1 MGKILEYTSLGAAP
15 ADDDLLFLGD
25 YSANASNPTTK
36 RLLISDLNKKR
47 NVDAADGNGLK
58 LRDDGGNY
66 GVFIVDGG
74 NVGMGSAIAPGVT
87 DPAYPLDVRSTTD
100 STIRIEAGTA
110 NNAVL
115 RLDQSGT
122 AQALVGYEH
131 ASSLMKISNSATLT
145 DDHLVIDTN
154 GNVGVGLSDPDY
166 KLEVNGNIKAQSGT
180 PGVALI
186 AANREIKGV
195 DGTSNNE
202 LHLNRHSG
210 GNIWF
215 MRYANSGDDPDT
227 SNPVMYLDKNGRS
240 VQIGNVNTNNAGEA
254 KLWIIEPDAAKPV
267 VRAEN
272 YVAGGSNVAGINIK
286 RADSGNAT
294 NFYLNVGNDGYFNIG
309 SSLANAGS
317 SSVNINTSGN
327 LSIGSTSFTHKF
339 NALSSSNIVG
349 RFLSSNTAGSR
360 LLVESNG
367 EAAATASNVV
377 AFPVTVSSAR
387 QTNWMCGSLR
397 NSSTNY
403 FGIYYTTADPGTE
416 SNVAF
421 NSTLASNHFYIN
433 TNGDSYIMRNCRADG
448 YFHNSDTA
456 ASASDPGAGNYCRGR
471 FVQVFSFPY
480 AYDTAASQRWTPLFS
495 SPADTTTNTGSTPTK
510 EYCSKAPMSGRVTC
524 IDVAGTGGSNDGSTL
539 RVYSGTAAP
548 SANLSNSNSA
558 YKSFTFGAT
567 TDISLTA
574 GYNEF
579 SEKTRMDFDQG
590 EMLMFAIDSS
600 TGQGNT
606 TVTVTVE
613 FYAEDGLERTAP

>member
-166 KLEVNGNIKAQSGT
+166 KLEVNGNIKAQVGT
-180 PGVALI
+180 PGVVLI
-186 AANREIKGV
+186 ANKREIKGV
-195 DGTSNNE
+195 DGTSDNE

-215 MRYANSGDDPDT
+215 MRYANSGDDDST
-227 SNPVMYLDKNGRS
+227 SNPVMYLDKDGRS

-254 KLWIIEPDAAKPV
+254 KLWIIEPNAAKPV

-272 YVAGGSNVAGINIK
+272 YVAGGSNIAGINI
-286 RADSGNAT
+286 RRGDSGAST

-327 LSIGSTSFTHKF
+327 LSIGSTSFTYKF

-367 EAAATASNVV
+367 EAAEAASNVV
-377 AFPVTVSSAR
+377 AFPITVSSTR

-397 NSSTNY
+397 KSTINY
-403 FGIYYTTADPGTE
+403 FGIYYSSDDPGTP
-416 SNVAF
+416 SNVAL
-421 NSTLASNHFYIN
+421 NSTLADNHFYIN
-433 TNGDSYIMRNCRADG
+433 ENGDSYIRRNCRADG
-448 YFHNSDTA
+448 YFHNSDTTQ
-456 ASASDPGAGNYCRGR
+456 SASDPGAGNYCRGR

-613 FYAEDGLERTAP
+613 FYAEDGLERT